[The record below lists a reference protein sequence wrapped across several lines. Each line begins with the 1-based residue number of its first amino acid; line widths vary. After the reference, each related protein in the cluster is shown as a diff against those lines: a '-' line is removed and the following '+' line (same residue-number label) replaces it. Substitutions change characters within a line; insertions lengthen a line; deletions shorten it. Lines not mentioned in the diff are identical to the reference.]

1 MVNKF
6 MKWLLLAPLLCASGV
21 WAQANPAAQPGIN
34 PASASTQDSTPLRA
48 PTVEKVLRIA
58 LLLPT
63 RSENLATAAQALRA
77 GVMAGH
83 EREGDNVTIDLIETD
98 DVVPDI
104 LAAYHAAST
113 EYDLI
118 IGPLARSAV
127 TALAQSKETS
137 KPTLLLGQ
145 PESNNLPANLLAI
158 GLSMEEEA
166 RQLALLAAGSGSK
179 SGGKCL
185 ILSTNAAWQRRA
197 ARAFAN
203 QWSAQDTTV
212 LELVSSSGYLSASSV
227 KQLKTRLQTDKPNV
241 IFIAL
246 DADQTRQIRPL
257 LSADIRLYGSSQLN
271 VGKTGLQETETA
283 EVNALPEGMHIL
295 DLPWQLQP
303 DHSAVMIYPRLVP
316 EHSADLER
324 LYALGIDAFRIA
336 REIGLNRQSRFKL
349 DGVTGRLSI
358 QFGQGGSRFERQ
370 QPAAVYRSG
379 NLQLLQKTP

>member
-6 MKWLLLAPLLCASGV
+6 MKWLLLAPLMCASGV
-21 WAQANPAAQPGIN
+21 WAQTGTPAQAEANPAT
-34 PASASTQDSTPLRA
+34 ASAQDSTPLRA
-48 PTVEKVLRIA
+48 ATVEKVLRIA

-104 LAAYHAAST
+104 LSAYHAAT
-113 EYDLI
+113 NEYDLI
-118 IGPLARSAV
+118 IGPMARSAV
-127 TALAQSKETS
+127 TALAQNKEAS

-145 PESNNLPANLLAI
+145 PESTSLPANLLAI
-158 GLSMEEEA
+158 GLSMEDEA
-166 RQLALLAAGSGSK
+166 RQLALLATGSK
-179 SGGKCL
+179 SAGKCL
-185 ILSTNAAWQRRA
+185 ILSTNATWQRRA

-203 QWSAQDTTV
+203 QMSAQDTTV
-212 LELVSSSGYLSASSV
+212 LELVSSGGYLSASSV
-227 KQLKTRLQTDKPNV
+227 KQLKSRLQTDKPNV

-257 LSADIRLYGSSQLN
+257 LPADIRLYGSSQLN
-271 VGKTGLQETETA
+271 IGKTNLQETEIA

-324 LYALGIDAFRIA
+324 LYALGIDAYRIA

-358 QFGQGGSRFERQ
+358 QFGQGVSRFERQ
-370 QPAAVYRSG
+370 ETAAVYRGG